1 MQQAVEARNRRSE
14 EQLGVRIGVSVGD
27 TTVEDG
33 DYFGEPVVE
42 AARLCAHAVGGQIVV
57 NALVRQLAGSRDGHR
72 FRSLGG
78 LELKGISEPVPAF
91 ELEWEPAAGSRIA
104 LPERLRELPATRYVG
119 RVAER
124 ARLDEL
130 WGQAREGS
138 LRLALIGGEAGV
150 GKTRLSTHLA
160 LQAHGEG
167 ATVLYGRCDE
177 DLGVPYQPWVQ
188 ALGYL
193 VKEASQPILDGHVE
207 RYGGDLARLVPGLGD
222 RRV

>member
-1 MQQAVEARNRRSE
+1 MGACRRRS
-14 EQLGVRIGVSVGD
+14 G
-27 TTVEDG
+27 
-33 DYFGEPVVE
+33 
-42 AARLCAHAVGGQIVV
+42 
-57 NALVRQLAGSRDGHR
+57 
-72 FRSLGG
+72 
-78 LELKGISEPVPAF
+78 
-91 ELEWEPAAGSRIA
+91 IA

-124 ARLDEL
+124 ERLDEL

-160 LQAHGEG
+160 LQVHGEG

-193 VKEASQPILDGHVE
+193 VKEAPQPILDGHVE
-207 RYGGDLARLVPGLGD
+207 RYGGDLARLVPALGD
-222 RRV
+222 RVPELPCPASERSRRPSAICSMQRSRACWRGRASRSRWC